1 MLRVA
6 ISPPLALRARRVVA
20 FLPWSPVLIGSAYL
34 VVFIA
39 KLPKLIEHLYWDSDA
54 ATATVI
60 AQTIGGSG
68 TVVLQRFGW
77 FTALWFELLTRPL
90 PLHRQLWEVAPYVFS
105 LVSVALL
112 AFASWRL
119 AGRWAAA
126 MTATAAVAT
135 SPYVSYDL
143 VSLNFHTTTWVAT
156 VVLAVYCLWLTWE
169 PPVRRFAF
177 VTVLVTVL
185 AGTTLAGDL
194 LFAFVGLIPFALTG
208 LLLATLPRFRPA
220 GVVVIASAC
229 LASLIA
235 WVTTWGMRGA
245 GIEVFSV
252 PTRFSD
258 DKDLWGNFGRLLRG
272 IVQLF
277 NGDYFFDSHLNA
289 GTMLSFACAV
299 IALIAVAAPFVLVR
313 RQRRSATPS
322 VPLLVYSCFW
332 ASGVALTSI
341 SFVLSSEGTHGG
353 YYLFTILY
361 ALAATVPL
369 LAARDMLGRLIVA
382 AGVGVVA
389 TASLVNLTDT
399 GKSLPRPLPPV
410 AAVADRIVEIA
421 KKEGAARGYADY
433 WDASSLTWSTHMA
446 VRVSPV
452 AQCALP
458 KPDICGFWFNVNTD
472 WFRPLQNSN
481 TFVLRDSRSEGL
493 RQELPKSW
501 GPPYKSYEL
510 GDFITMYLYSYDVA
524 SRFTGGPSP

>member
-1 MLRVA
+1 M
-6 ISPPLALRARRVVA
+6 SPPLALRARQA
-20 FLPWSPVLIGSAYL
+20 LAYLPWSPVLIGAAYL
-34 VVFIA
+34 VVFIV
-39 KLPKLIEHLYWDSDA
+39 KLPTLIEHLYWDSDA

-60 AQTIGGSG
+60 AETFGGPG
-68 TVVLQRFGW
+68 TVILQRFGW

-105 LVSVALL
+105 LAGVSLL

-126 MTATAAVAT
+126 MTATVAVAT

-156 VVLAVYCLWLTWE
+156 VVLAVYCLWVTSE
-169 PPVRRFAF
+169 PAVPRFAF
-177 VTVLVTVL
+177 VTVLVTAL
-185 AGTTLAGDL
+185 AGTTLAGDR

-208 LLLATLPRFRPA
+208 LLLATFPRFRSA
-220 GVVVIASAC
+220 GMVVVGSAL
-229 LASLIA
+229 LAPLIA
-235 WVTTWGMRGA
+235 WVTSWGMRVA
-245 GIEVFSV
+245 GVEIFPV

-258 DKDLWGNFGRLLRG
+258 DNELWPNFGRLLRG

-277 NGDYFFDSHLNA
+277 NGDYFFDAHLTA
-289 GTMLSFACAV
+289 STLLSFACALL
-299 IALIAVAAPFVLVR
+299 ALIALVTPFVLVR
-313 RQRRSATPS
+313 RQRRLAAPS
-322 VPLLVYSCFW
+322 VPLLAYSFFW
-332 ASGVALTSI
+332 AGCVALTSVT
-341 SFVLSSEGTHGG
+341 FVLSSEGTHGG

-369 LAARDMLGRLIVA
+369 LAAGNMFGRMIA
-382 AGVGVVA
+382 SAGVAIVA

-421 KKEGAARGYADY
+421 QKEGATRGYADY

-446 VRVSPV
+446 VRVAPV
-452 AQCALP
+452 AQCVLP
-458 KPDICGFWFNVNTD
+458 KPDLCGFWFNVNTD
-472 WFRPLQNSN
+472 WYRPRPNSN

-493 RQELPKSW
+493 RQELPKSF
-501 GPPYKSYEL
+501 GPPSATYEL
-510 GDFITMYLYSYDVA
+510 SDFITLYLYPYDVA
-524 SRFTGGPSP
+524 SRFVGGPSP

>member
-1 MLRVA
+1 MLRLE
-6 ISPPLALRARRVVA
+6 ISPPLALRARRAVA
-20 FLPWSPVLIGSAYL
+20 FLPWSPALIGAAYL

-39 KLPKLIEHLYWDSDA
+39 KLPKLIEHLYWSSDA
-54 ATATVI
+54 AMATVI
-60 AQTIGGSG
+60 AETIGGSG
-68 TVVLQRFGW
+68 TVILERFGW

-105 LVSVALL
+105 LMSVALL

-169 PPVRRFAF
+169 PPVRQFAF

-208 LLLATLPRFRPA
+208 LLLATFPRFRLA
-220 GVVVIASAC
+220 GVVVFASAC

-235 WVTTWGMRGA
+235 WVTTWGMRSA
-245 GIEVFSV
+245 DIEVFSV

-258 DKDLWGNFGRLLRG
+258 DKELWGNFGRLLRG

-277 NGDYFFDSHLNA
+277 NGDYFFDKHLNA

-299 IALIAVAAPFVLVR
+299 LALISLAAPFVLIR
-313 RQRRSATPS
+313 RQRRSADPS

-332 ASGVALTSI
+332 ASCVAFTSI

-369 LAARDMLGRLIVA
+369 LATGNMFSRMIAA
-382 AGVGVVA
+382 AGVAVVA

-399 GKSLPRPLPPV
+399 GKSLPGPLPPV

-421 KKEGAARGYADY
+421 NKEGAARGYADY

-452 AQCALP
+452 AQCVLP
-458 KPDICGFWFNVNTD
+458 KPDLCGFWFNVNTD
-472 WFRPLQNSN
+472 WFRPLPNSN
-481 TFVLRDSRSEGL
+481 TFVLRDSRSGGL
-493 RQELPKSW
+493 RQELPKSF

-524 SRFTGGPSP
+524 SRFVGGPSP

>member
-6 ISPPLALRARRVVA
+6 ISPPLALRARQAVA
-20 FLPWSPVLIGSAYL
+20 FLPWSPVLIGAAYL
-34 VVFIA
+34 VVFIV
-39 KLPKLIEHLYWDSDA
+39 KLPTLIEHLYWDSDA

-60 AQTIGGSG
+60 AETFGGSG
-68 TVVLQRFGW
+68 TVILQRFGW

-90 PLHRQLWEVAPYVFS
+90 PLHRQIWEVAPYLFS
-105 LVSVALL
+105 LASVALL

-126 MTATAAVAT
+126 MTATAALAT

-143 VSLNFHTTTWVAT
+143 VSLNFHTTTWAAT

-169 PPVRRFAF
+169 PSVRRFAF
-177 VTVLVTVL
+177 VTVLVTAL

-208 LLLATLPRFRPA
+208 VLLATFPRFRLA
-220 GVVVIASAC
+220 GVVVFASAC
-229 LASLIA
+229 LAPLIA
-235 WVTTWGMRGA
+235 WVTTWGMRVA
-245 GIEVFSV
+245 DVQVFSV

-258 DKDLWGNFGRLLRG
+258 DRDLWGNFGRLLRG

-277 NGDYFFDSHLNA
+277 NGDYFFDAHVNP
-289 GTMLSFACAV
+289 GTLLSFACAV
-299 IALIAVAAPFVLVR
+299 LALIALAAPFLLLR
-313 RQRRSATPS
+313 RQRRSATSS

-332 ASGVALTSI
+332 ASCVAFTSI

-369 LAARDMLGRLIVA
+369 LAAESMRDRMFA
-382 AGVGVVA
+382 SAGVAVVA
-389 TASLVNLTDT
+389 IASLVNLADT

-421 KKEGAARGYADY
+421 KKEGASRGYADY
-433 WDASSLTWSTHMA
+433 WDASSLTWSKHMA
-446 VRVSPV
+446 VHVAPV
-452 AQCALP
+452 AQCVLP
-458 KPDICGFWFNVNTD
+458 KPDLCGFWFNVNTD
-472 WFRPLQNSN
+472 WYRPRSNSN

-493 RQELPKSW
+493 RQELPKSF
-501 GPPYKSYEL
+501 GPPYATYEL

-524 SRFTGGPSP
+524 SRFNGGPSP